1 MCCRRKVVLNIHLLG
16 CTTSADPSRTISTPT
31 SKIRTVTARRESS
44 QVLSKGKA
52 LPVFLLSTINPP
64 SLLQPS
70 GYAMLSSVTAYTS
83 RLSIQL
89 DRCNSVVI
97 VTGPY
102 TSVPLMSA
110 SADVFPQVKAERVDV
125 EDSMIF
131 IGVNR
136 VIIMRL
142 NESFPNFREF
152 FVKVSEFLP
161 R

>member
-1 MCCRRKVVLNIHLLG
+1 
-16 CTTSADPSRTISTPT
+16 
-31 SKIRTVTARRESS
+31 
-44 QVLSKGKA
+44 
-52 LPVFLLSTINPP
+52 
-64 SLLQPS
+64 
-70 GYAMLSSVTAYTS
+70 
-83 RLSIQL
+83 
-89 DRCNSVVI
+89 
-97 VTGPY
+97 
-102 TSVPLMSA
+102 MSA